1 MRWTRWRLIV
11 AASLATTILLALS
24 GTAPAATGDNLRTI
38 TANQDGTAC
47 ADANRT
53 GDANGAIGTGIAFD
67 GVNLLLSCWSDNT
80 IVEVSPLDGS
90 QVTIHQ
96 ISGVSGLG
104 ALAWDNTDQQLWAC
118 KDPPGAVVGTI
129 DLVTNTFTTKFTSAG
144 CTDGLAYDA
153 NDDTIW
159 SSEDA
164 APSIQHY
171 QLDGTLISSTSLV
184 GEIGNSMNSGIAV
197 GGALLY
203 LANNGG
209 QQIYEV
215 AKDFSTFSLFAS
227 FPRRLEDLECD
238 NITFLPDGKAAIW
251 SNDAY
256 DNILN
261 AWEIPF
267 GVCLFGGG
275 PPAQITLSPKVATN
289 VVGNEHCVTAT
300 VTNAIGNPKKD
311 IDVVFSVTGANS
323 AGGTET
329 TDAAGTATSCYTG
342 TVAGV
347 DVITAF
353 ADANKNGVMDL
364 GEPSDTASKTW
375 TPGPPATLTLAP
387 KTATNVVDA
396 QHCVT
401 ATVKDQYG
409 NATPA
414 ITVRF
419 SVTGSVTTS
428 GSVLT
433 NGSGQATFC
442 YQGPPLAGADVITA
456 YADTNTNSVQDPG
469 EPGDSAAK
477 EWVLPPSTAG
487 CKVTYGGRITAAN
500 TDKATFGGNAM
511 VPASGAQGQE
521 EYQDHGSVANLNVHS
536 ISIDV
541 LACGR
546 DGASATI
553 FGTATLNGS
562 GSYAFRIDLQ
572 DLGEP
577 GENDTYRIR
586 LSTGYDSGTQ
596 TLNQGNVQIHQ

>member
-1 MRWTRWRLIV
+1 M
-11 AASLATTILLALS
+11 
-24 GTAPAATGDNLRTI
+24 
-38 TANQDGTAC
+38 
-47 ADANRT
+47 
-53 GDANGAIGTGIAFD
+53 
-67 GVNLLLSCWSDNT
+67 
-80 IVEVSPLDGS
+80 
-90 QVTIHQ
+90 
-96 ISGVSGLG
+96 
-104 ALAWDNTDQQLWAC
+104 
-118 KDPPGAVVGTI
+118 
-129 DLVTNTFTTKFTSAG
+129 
-144 CTDGLAYDA
+144 
-153 NDDTIW
+153 
-159 SSEDA
+159 
-164 APSIQHY
+164 
-171 QLDGTLISSTSLV
+171 
-184 GEIGNSMNSGIAV
+184 
-197 GGALLY
+197 
-203 LANNGG
+203 
-209 QQIYEV
+209 
-215 AKDFSTFSLFAS
+215 
-227 FPRRLEDLECD
+227 
-238 NITFLPDGKAAIW
+238 
-251 SNDAY
+251 
-256 DNILN
+256 
-261 AWEIPF
+261 
-267 GVCLFGGG
+267 
-275 PPAQITLSPKVATN
+275 
-289 VVGNEHCVTAT
+289 TAT

-353 ADANKNGVMDL
+353 ADANKERRHGSGRTERHCLQDL
-364 GEPSDTASKTW
+364 DARAARNAHASSED
-375 TPGPPATLTLAP
+375 GNERGRRSALR
-387 KTATNVVDA
+387 DGDR
-396 QHCVT
+396 QG
-401 ATVKDQYG
+401 QYG

-577 GENDTYRIR
+577 GEE
-586 LSTGYDSGTQ
+586 
-596 TLNQGNVQIHQ
+596 